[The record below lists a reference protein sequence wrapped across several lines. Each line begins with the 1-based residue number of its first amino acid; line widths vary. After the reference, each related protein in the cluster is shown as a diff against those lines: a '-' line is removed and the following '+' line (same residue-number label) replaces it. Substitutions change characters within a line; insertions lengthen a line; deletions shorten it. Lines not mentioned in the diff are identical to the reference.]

1 MINEPGNRRII
12 LELIVLE
19 RFERSGIR
27 YGGKVARIRLVR
39 RAKPEVRRGKG
50 FECLV
55 VKRTT
60 TVMQDVLLVRRSKT
74 ELRLRSVHFL
84 LDEESC
90 MICLGGERA
99 SELGIGDEK
108 GRDGASYIEFFA
120 KGRDNETRRD
130 RFSYALGLRGVTRG
144 GTWSYRRRAL
154 VLDRTIQSAKRVGWW
169 WLGVI
174 MLVLCTVVSDI
185 ATPIDRRLILSIGHA
200 A

>member
-84 LDEESC
+84 LEEESC

-144 GTWSYRRRAL
+144 GHV
-154 VLDRTIQSAKRVGWW
+154 VLSPPRVGA
-169 WLGVI
+169 GQDDPKRKKGG
-174 MLVLCTVVSDI
+174 MVVAWSNY
-185 ATPIDRRLILSIGHA
+185 ACALYSC
-200 A
+200 